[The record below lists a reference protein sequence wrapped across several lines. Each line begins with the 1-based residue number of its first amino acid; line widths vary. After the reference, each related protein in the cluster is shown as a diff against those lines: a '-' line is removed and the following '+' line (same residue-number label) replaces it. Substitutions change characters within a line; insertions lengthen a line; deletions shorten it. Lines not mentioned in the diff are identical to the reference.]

1 MRWLKRDLWK
11 AGIAFAAMLLL
22 LLAIA
27 GLPVSAADTHEEL
40 AGLAGPGTVTA
51 QGTLTEDTTV
61 AALNKE
67 KLALQVKQLPNQ
79 NSWLVN
85 NSTALIA
92 AFAAIV
98 VALFG
103 IYQWAVNRR
112 DERRKEV
119 EAQDKDL
126 KAQAEERFKT
136 AVTALGDEKEGTRVG
151 GAILLRSF
159 LNKKDMAI
167 YDRYYAQIFDLA
179 VAYLRL
185 SSMSQLSEDQDRLPP
200 PPSGPLAPLLLTPL
214 RQALIV
220 VFQEAFPLSRNRLG
234 QIKSA
239 LEARSLD
246 ASYIRLDGAY
256 LARVDLQY
264 VWMRDAS
271 FIGANLHF
279 TNLQGSDLIR
289 ANFHKADLEGA
300 YLSNASLR
308 RANLSE
314 TILMGV
320 HLNGADLYGADLSEA
335 KLYGADLSEAKLLY
349 GADLSEANPRGTILK
364 GTDLRGVKGMTK
376 ELLKACKAK
385 GAIIDEDT
393 NS

>member
-51 QGTLTEDTTV
+51 QGTPTEDTTV

-67 KLALQVKQLPNQ
+67 KLALQVKQLQNQ

-112 DERRKEV
+112 DERRKEIV
-119 EAQDKDL
+119 AQDKDL

-159 LNKKDMAI
+159 LNKEDKEI
-167 YDRYYAQIFDLA
+167 YGRYYTQIFDLA

-185 SSMSQLSEDQDRLPP
+185 SSMSQLSEDPDRLPP
-200 PPSGPLAPLLLTPL
+200 PPGGPLAPLPLTPL

-256 LARVDLQY
+256 LARVDLKN

-271 FIGANLHF
+271 FIGANFHGTHLH
-279 TNLQGSDLIR
+279 GADLIR
-289 ANFHKADLEGA
+289 ANFHKADLDGA
-300 YLSNASLR
+300 DLSKASLR

-314 TILMGV
+314 TILTSV
-320 HLNGADLYGADLSEA
+320 NLIDADLDGADLRGANLE
-335 KLYGADLSEAKLLY
+335 GTLLK
-349 GADLSEANPRGTILK
+349 DTN
-364 GTDLRGVKGMTK
+364 LRGVTGLTK
-376 ELLKACKAK
+376 EQKDACKAK
-385 GAIIDEDT
+385 GAIIDGDT
-393 NS
+393 NFRRRAY

>member
-1 MRWLKRDLWK
+1 MCRLKRDRWK
-11 AGIAFAAMLLL
+11 AGIAIAGVLILLL
-22 LLAIA
+22 LIVWV
-27 GLPVSAADTHEEL
+27 PVSVAGAHEIVS
-40 AGLAGPGTVTA
+40 GLAGPVTITVQATP
-51 QGTLTEDTTV
+51 TEDATV

-67 KLALQVKQLPNQ
+67 KLALQVKQLQNQ

-85 NSTALIA
+85 SSTALIA

-98 VALFG
+98 VSLFG

-112 DERRKEV
+112 DERRKEIV
-119 EAQDKDL
+119 AQDKDL
-126 KAQAEERFKT
+126 KAQAEERFKA
-136 AVTALGDEKEGTRVG
+136 AVTALGDEKEGTQVG

-159 LNKKDMAI
+159 LNKDDEEI
-167 YDRYYAQIFDLA
+167 YGRYYTQIFDLA

-185 SSMSQLSEDQDRLPP
+185 SNTSQLSEDPDGLPP
-200 PPSGPLAPLLLTPL
+200 PPVDPIAPLPLTPL

-271 FIGANLHF
+271 FIGANLH
-279 TNLQGSDLIR
+279 GP
-289 ANFHKADLEGA
+289 H
-300 YLSNASLR
+300 
-308 RANLSE
+308 
-314 TILMGV
+314 
-320 HLNGADLYGADLSEA
+320 
-335 KLYGADLSEAKLLY
+335 
-349 GADLSEANPRGTILK
+349 
-364 GTDLRGVKGMTK
+364 LRG
-376 ELLKACKAK
+376 
-385 GAIIDEDT
+385 
-393 NS
+393 